1 MAIRP
6 YRDIIFA
13 HFPNPQEVL
22 GQALDFFEEIAI
34 ESTLYQ
40 KFRSFLVTLTINRS
54 IISASRNH
62 NYSACVPSNGFSRC
76 TSFTNFNIGSA
87 N

>member
-1 MAIRP
+1 MAIRL

-40 KFRSFLVTLTINRS
+40 KFRSFLVTLTIN
-54 IISASRNH
+54 
-62 NYSACVPSNGFSRC
+62 
-76 TSFTNFNIGSA
+76 
-87 N
+87 